1 MKREPRNR
9 NERRQLAVKIVCG
22 VIASLLAGTFVAS
35 ELFALSTRFSPS
47 LGEHYLYLYPPWAI
61 VDWWLKWHTSAPAL
75 FTQPLQ
81 LGGALAGIICLA
93 YAIHVVTR
101 AQALREYSDIHGSA
115 RWAKLS
121 DIKKAGLLQP
131 EGVYVG
137 EWKNGSKIYTLRHN
151 GPEHVFCYAPPR
163 SGKGVGLVVP
173 TMLTWPHSAVVTDLK
188 REIYELTAKWRGTEG
203 GNRILR
209 FEPASLEA
217 SVHINPLDE
226 IRIGTEHETGDIQ
239 NLANLIVDPD
249 GRGLQTHWQK
259 TACSLLAGC
268 IAHVLYRARREKT
281 PATLPAVDRLL
292 SDPDKKAI
300 DVWTEMLCYLHERG
314 ETHPL
319 VASAARDQLNRP
331 EEEAGSVLS
340 TALSYLTI
348 YRDPVVVENVSR
360 SDFSIR
366 DLMHSEQPV
375 TLYIVTEP
383 VDKQRLQPLVRVLV
397 NMIVRLSA
405 TGLSFEAGMPKPTYR
420 HRLLLMLDEF
430 PSLGKLDILQESLA
444 FLPGYGIKA
453 YVICQDINQLHAH
466 YGRDEAITSTCH
478 VQCAFAPNRIET
490 AEHLSKLTGT
500 TTVVKEQVTTTGRG
514 WSTQSSRST
523 HEVSRS
529 LLTPDEAMRMKGARK
544 NAQGMITEAGNMIV
558 YVAGFPAIMGLQPL
572 YFKDPELARRAAI
585 PAEANAD
592 ARAVG
597 TPKENKVIV
606 QRGASPR
613 SARTR

>member
-1 MKREPRNR
+1 MKAAQRNR
-9 NERRQLAVKIVCG
+9 NERSSLAVKIVCG
-22 VIASLLAGTFVAS
+22 AIASLLVGGFTAS
-35 ELFALSTRFSPS
+35 ELFALSTRFSTT
-47 LGEHYLYLYPPWAI
+47 LGEHYFYLYPPWAI
-61 VDWWLKWHTSAPAL
+61 VDWWFKWHTTSPAM
-75 FTQPLQ
+75 FAQPLQ
-81 LGGALAGIICLA
+81 VGAALAAALLLI
-93 YAIHVVTR
+93 YAIHVIHR
-101 AQALREYSDIHGSA
+101 ARALREYSDIHGSA

-151 GPEHVFCYAPPR
+151 GPEHVLCYAPPR

-188 REIYELTAKWRGTEG
+188 REIYELTAKWRSTEG
-203 GNRILR
+203 ENRILR
-209 FEPASLEA
+209 FEPASSSA
-217 SVHINPLDE
+217 SVRFNPLDE

-259 TACSLLAGC
+259 TACSLLTGC
-268 IAHVLYRARREKT
+268 IAHVLYRARREQT

-300 DVWTEMLCYLHERG
+300 DVWTEMLCYLHEGG

-331 EEEAGSVLS
+331 EEEAASVLS

-348 YRDPVVVENVSR
+348 YRDPVVANNVSR
-360 SDFSIR
+360 SDFRIR
-366 DLMHSEQPV
+366 DLMHSDQPV

-383 VDKQRLQPLVRVLV
+383 VDKTRLQPLVRVLV
-397 NMIVRLSA
+397 NMIVRISA
-405 TGLSFEAGMPKPTYR
+405 SGLAFENGTPKPAYK
-420 HRLLLMLDEF
+420 HRLLLLLDEF
-430 PSLGKLDILQESLA
+430 PSLGKLEILQESLA

-453 YVICQDINQLHAH
+453 YLIAQDINQLYAH
-466 YGRDEAITSTCH
+466 YGREEAITSTCH

-490 AEHLSKLTGT
+490 AEHLSKLTGQ
-500 TTVVKEQVTTTGRG
+500 TTVVKEQITTSGRG
-514 WSTQSSRST
+514 WSTNVSRST
-523 HEVSRS
+523 HEISRP

-544 NAQGMITEAGNMIV
+544 NARGLITEAGNMV
-558 YVAGFPAIMGLQPL
+558 LYVAGYPAIMGLQPL
-572 YFKDPELARRAAI
+572 YFKDPELARRARMSAKSS
-585 PAEANAD
+585 EAKKTPTL
-592 ARAVG
+592 ARASV
-597 TPKENKVIV
+597 
-606 QRGASPR
+606 
-613 SARTR
+613 

>member
-1 MKREPRNR
+1 MKAAQRNR
-9 NERRQLAVKIVCG
+9 NERSSLAVKIVCG
-22 VIASLLAGTFVAS
+22 AIASLLVGGFTAS
-35 ELFALSTRFSPS
+35 ELFALSTRFSAT
-47 LGEHYLYLYPPWAI
+47 LGEHYFYLYPPWAI
-61 VDWWLKWHTSAPAL
+61 VDWWFKWHTTSPAM
-75 FTQPLQ
+75 FAQPLQ
-81 LGGALAGIICLA
+81 VGAALAAALLLI
-93 YAIHVVTR
+93 YAIHVIHR
-101 AQALREYSDIHGSA
+101 ARALREYSDIHGSA

-151 GPEHVFCYAPPR
+151 GPEHVLCYAPPR

-188 REIYELTAKWRGTEG
+188 REIYELTAKWRSTEG

-209 FEPASLEA
+209 FEPASSSA
-217 SVHINPLDE
+217 SVRFNPLDE

-259 TACSLLAGC
+259 TACSLLTGC

-300 DVWTEMLCYLHERG
+300 DVWTEMLCYLHEGG

-348 YRDPVVVENVSR
+348 YRDPVVAENVSR
-360 SDFSIR
+360 SDFCIR
-366 DLMHSEQPV
+366 DLMHSDQPV

-383 VDKQRLQPLVRVLV
+383 VDKTRLQPLVRVLV
-397 NMIVRLSA
+397 NMIVRISA
-405 TGLSFEAGMPKPTYR
+405 SGLAFENGTPKPAYK
-420 HRLLLMLDEF
+420 HRLLLLLDEF

-453 YVICQDINQLHAH
+453 FLIAQDINQLYAH
-466 YGRDEAITSTCH
+466 YGREEAITSTCH

-490 AEHLSKLTGT
+490 AEHLSKLTGQ
-500 TTVVKEQVTTTGRG
+500 TTVVKEQITTSGRG
-514 WSTQSSRST
+514 WSTNVSRST
-523 HEVSRS
+523 HEISRP

-544 NAQGMITEAGNMIV
+544 NAQGMITEAGNMV
-558 YVAGFPAIMGLQPL
+558 LYVAGYPAIMGLQPL
-572 YFKDPELARRAAI
+572 YFKDPELARRARMSANSSEAKKT
-585 PAEANAD
+585 PTLANAS
-592 ARAVG
+592 V
-597 TPKENKVIV
+597 
-606 QRGASPR
+606 
-613 SARTR
+613 